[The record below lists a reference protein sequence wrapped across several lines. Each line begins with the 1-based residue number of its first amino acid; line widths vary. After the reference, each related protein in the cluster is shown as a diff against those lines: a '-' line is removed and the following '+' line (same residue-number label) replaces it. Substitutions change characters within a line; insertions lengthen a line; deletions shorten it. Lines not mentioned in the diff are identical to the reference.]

1 MYIDIAFLFV
11 LPFVLFRL
19 FDALKP
25 WPINWLDKNI
35 KGALG
40 VMVDDVAA
48 AIFASVVQ
56 YVLVFFILDFYPLIP
71 NSG

>member
-1 MYIDIAFLFV
+1 
-11 LPFVLFRL
+11 LFRL